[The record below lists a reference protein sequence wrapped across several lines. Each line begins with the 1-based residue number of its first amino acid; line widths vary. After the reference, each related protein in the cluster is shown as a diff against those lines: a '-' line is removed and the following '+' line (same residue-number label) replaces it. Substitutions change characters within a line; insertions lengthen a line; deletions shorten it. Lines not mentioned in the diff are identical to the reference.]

1 MACDAFERSRPL
13 RVVTHAHADHVIGLK
28 QSLSFCQSVI
38 MTKATKDMVEILR
51 GVRFHEGERVKT
63 LNYGESLEYNGE
75 CITLM
80 PADHILGAAQV
91 LVEMEDGNRM
101 AYTGD
106 FRIEG
111 TPVIE
116 VDILVIEATY
126 GSPSYRRPFNNSVK
140 QLLTSMVED
149 AIKHKPVY
157 IFGYYGKLQ
166 EVMHILRSAGV
177 KVPFI
182 MPKRIFHLSKVYE
195 KYGVRLGELI
205 CLESDEAW
213 EMLAHGGSC
222 VIFRHVSSRNSIRKG
237 LRIYISGWEFNKPCK
252 KLSDEEYLI
261 ALSDHS
267 DFDGLLEYVKLSRP
281 KFVIVDNYRVGCAE
295 TFAEEIRKRLG
306 IQAEALPKS
315 V

>member
-1 MACDAFERSRPL
+1 M
-13 RVVTHAHADHVIGLK
+13 
-28 QSLSFCQSVI
+28 
-38 MTKATKDMVEILR
+38 
-51 GVRFHEGERVKT
+51 RFHEGERVKT

-111 TPVIE
+111 TPVIG

-126 GSPSYRRPFNNSVK
+126 GSPSYRRPFNNVVK

-149 AIKHKPVY
+149 AIKYKPVY

-222 VIFRHVSSRNSIRKG
+222 VIFRHISSRNSIRKG

-252 KLSDEEYLI
+252 KLSHEEYLI

-295 TFAEEIRKRLG
+295 TFAEEIRKRLS